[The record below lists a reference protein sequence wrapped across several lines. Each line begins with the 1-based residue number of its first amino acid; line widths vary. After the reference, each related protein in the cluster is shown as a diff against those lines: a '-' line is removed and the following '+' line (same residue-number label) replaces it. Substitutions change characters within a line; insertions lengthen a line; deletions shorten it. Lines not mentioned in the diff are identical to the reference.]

1 MKDISKLNKLTKEE
15 LVQIYLKKCEEFDQL
30 ESKFY
35 KLQEEHNE
43 ALKRILLLIEKN
55 TLNIKRLFGVKSE
68 KTKEEKQEPIN
79 IAEKKT
85 NHKSSGRKKG
95 STNFDIDYL
104 ETHVNE
110 TKYIEPEEIEQ
121 LRCDKNVISIGEN
134 ISYKVFY
141 KPASYSVT
149 KIISKKYLDTKT
161 NRFYQGL
168 KTDPFPHSICTP
180 ELAVNFMVN
189 KFMYGLPYY
198 RQADVMFD
206 KGLKISRQDICNFQI
221 RATEILRPMYDYLK
235 LNLLNNTAHVINA
248 DETTLKVIETGKS
261 KCYAWVYCTSFYD
274 YPIYIY
280 EYCKT
285 RSRENIIDFLQ
296 GYEGYL
302 LTDGYEGYRNLNG
315 IENAYCW
322 VHARRKFYE
331 ILNTLSDELKKE
343 SVSKKIVNLIDLL
356 FAKEASFKKKKYG
369 PLKICEER
377 NKKDYLDIV
386 DSIFSILH
394 NTVPEKNSAL
404 DRAFKYMLQRESGFK
419 TFLKDGHIEL
429 SNNISERAIKPFVI
443 DRKNFLFSNTENGAE
458 SSLIFFSLQQ
468 TARANNLNPV
478 DYLIKL
484 INILGT
490 TNNISKELLDN
501 LLPWKIKL

>member
-1 MKDISKLNKLTKEE
+1 M
-15 LVQIYLKKCEEFDQL
+15 
-30 ESKFY
+30 
-35 KLQEEHNE
+35 
-43 ALKRILLLIEKN
+43 
-55 TLNIKRLFGVKSE
+55 
-68 KTKEEKQEPIN
+68 
-79 IAEKKT
+79 
-85 NHKSSGRKKG
+85 
-95 STNFDIDYL
+95 
-104 ETHVNE
+104 
-110 TKYIEPEEIEQ
+110 
-121 LRCDKNVISIGEN
+121 
-134 ISYKVFY
+134 
-141 KPASYSVT
+141 
-149 KIISKKYLDTKT
+149 
-161 NRFYQGL
+161 
-168 KTDPFPHSICTP
+168 
-180 ELAVNFMVN
+180 
-189 KFMYGLPYY
+189 
-198 RQADVMFD
+198 
-206 KGLKISRQDICNFQI
+206 
-221 RATEILRPMYDYLK
+221 
-235 LNLLNNTAHVINA
+235 
-248 DETTLKVIETGKS
+248 
-261 KCYAWVYCTSFYD
+261 
-274 YPIYIY
+274 
-280 EYCKT
+280 
-285 RSRENIIDFLQ
+285 
-296 GYEGYL
+296 
-302 LTDGYEGYRNLNG
+302 
-315 IENAYCW
+315 
-322 VHARRKFYE
+322 
-331 ILNTLSDELKKE
+331 
-343 SVSKKIVNLIDLL
+343 L